1 MAAIE
6 RVTTTKSTRSR
17 RSIRTIQSALSRQ
30 GTAVVR
36 NPPVFPAQYLDDH
49 STYQGADDGIDDE
62 ICETHLS
69 PEVSFEIS
77 REKGSQ
83 ENGPGTHDYI
93 SGDNINSVSSTSHA
107 GSSPV
112 ICAIQRQKTRT
123 RSILDPKMVTWEGID
138 DPLNP
143 KNWSPKKKWAATVIV
158 SCFTFM
164 SPVSSSMVAPALP
177 TIAQEFGI
185 HNEVESQLVLSIF
198 LLAYAIGPLL
208 LGPLSEIYGRTIV
221 LQLANLFYLV
231 FNIACGVSQS
241 KTQLTAF
248 RFFAGLGGSAPL
260 AIGGGVLSDCW
271 RPEERGKSVAIY
283 SLAPLLGPAIGP
295 IAGGFIT
302 KHTTWRWAFHATSI
316 LDALVQIAGIFL
328 LQETYPPKILSA
340 KVAKLRK
347 ITGDNSFYSE
357 YDDPDKTGF
366 KIIRTAVRRPFI
378 LLFTQP
384 IIQVIALYMAFLYGL
399 MYLVLSTFAA
409 LWANPAFYNQPVDIS
424 GLNYIS
430 LGVGFFVGS
439 QTCAR
444 LNDHIY
450 RILKERNDGMGKPE
464 FRTPLLVVGAILIP
478 FGLFIYGWTAQYR
491 THWIFP
497 NIGTCILSAGMIVG
511 FQCQQAYIVDAYS
524 RYAASGIAAATMLR
538 SLAGFGFP
546 LFAPYM
552 YAKLEMGWGNS
563 LLGFIGIVLGG
574 PAPFLLWKYGEQLR
588 KSSPYAA
595 GG

>member
-1 MAAIE
+1 MAPME
-6 RVTTTKSTRSR
+6 RVTTSKSIQSK
-17 RSIRTIQSALSRQ
+17 RSIRTAQSGLGRQ
-30 GTAVVR
+30 GTSVSR
-36 NPPVFPAQYLDDH
+36 NAPVFPAQYLDDH
-49 STYQGADDGIDDE
+49 STYQGADDNLDDE
-62 ICETHLS
+62 ICETHVS
-69 PEVSFEIS
+69 PGASLEVA
-77 REKGSQ
+77 REKD
-83 ENGPGTHDYI
+83 NLDDGPVTHDYM
-93 SGDNINSVSSTSHA
+93 SRDDTNSLSSRSHA
-107 GSSPV
+107 GSPRA
-112 ICAIQRQKTRT
+112 ICTLRTHKTRT
-123 RSILDPKMVTWEGID
+123 RSILDSKMVTWEGAD
-138 DPLNP
+138 DPQNP

-177 TIAQEFGI
+177 TISQEFGI
-185 HNEVESQLVLSIF
+185 SNEVESQLVLSIF

-208 LGPLSEIYGRTIV
+208 LGPLSEIYGRTRV

-241 KTQLTAF
+241 QTQLTAF

-271 RPEERGKSVAIY
+271 RPEQRGKSVAIY

-302 KHTTWRWAFHATSI
+302 KHTTWRWAFYSTSI
-316 LDALVQIAGIFL
+316 LNALVQIAGLFL
-328 LQETYPPKILSA
+328 LQETYPPKLLGE

-347 ITGDNSFYSE
+347 LTGDDSFYSE

-366 KIIRTAVRRPFI
+366 KIIGTAIRRPFV
-378 LLFTQP
+378 LLLTQP

-409 LWANPAFYNQPVDIS
+409 LWANPEFYNQPVDIS

-450 RILKERNDGMGKPE
+450 RILKGRNEGLGKPE
-464 FRTPLLVVGAILIP
+464 FRTPLLLVGAILIP
-478 FGLFIYGWTAQYR
+478 SGLFIYGWTAQYR

-552 YAKLEMGWGNS
+552 YTKLDMGWGNS
-563 LLGFIGIVLGG
+563 LLAFIGIMLGG

-588 KSSPYAA
+588 KASPYAA